1 MVILLFLFLCII
13 IYIHIKMISLYDFI
27 TEKLSDKQINTIL
40 TFIDDNNYNDILTLL
55 KRYQTKSSINTD
67 KFTEF
72 FNKHGISQLNWGRK
86 TTAVQQFMNLFDE
99 NNNLMVLNSIVEND
113 GVISVLDLPQTGNIY
128 DYCKVVVNNKKVSFK
143 TEAQEIATWV
153 NGQSANAGPAE
164 MLLKFILHEGTTGK
178 SGDVFIRD
186 NNNTEEEMEVKA
198 STVGSK
204 TPSGGHAAG
213 QKGTIRKTWSIY
225 YFLDKFLFNIDTT
238 NSEAD
243 KKRYF
248 QNGNGCSQF
257 IEMSKDID
265 IETVAEKI
273 VDSLCFQYNFI
284 SNDIIEKN
292 TYDTYNNIVE
302 KNTVPN
308 RNKIIEQT
316 VKLLKNDFSYDN
328 IKNIIGV
335 IQLYLYSIVEQF
347 EYFIGILVAKED
359 SEKHKDSEGN
369 YVLFKCPKN
378 RQSELLEFSN
388 VLKYFSFGALDSTT
402 STQGRTGKIY
412 FNL

>member
-1 MVILLFLFLCII
+1 
-13 IYIHIKMISLYDFI
+13 MITLHDYI
-27 TEKLSDKQINTIL
+27 TEKLSDEQINSIL
-40 TFIDDNNYNDILTLL
+40 TFIDDNNYNDILRLL
-55 KRYQTKSSINTD
+55 KKYQSKSSLNVD
-67 KFTEF
+67 KYTEF

-86 TTAVQQFMNLFDE
+86 TTAVKQFINLFDE
-99 NNNLMVLNSIVEND
+99 NDNLMVLNSIVEND
-113 GVISVLDLPQTGNIY
+113 GVISVSDLPQTGNIY
-128 DYCKVVVNNKKVSFK
+128 DYCEVVVNNKKVSFK
-143 TEAQEIATWV
+143 TEAQEIATWT
-153 NGQSANAGPAE
+153 NGQSANSGPAE
-164 MLLKFILHEGTTGK
+164 MLLKFILHEGSTGK

-186 NNNTEEEMEVKA
+186 NNEGEEMEVKA

-213 QKGTIRKTWSIY
+213 QKGTIRKTWTIY
-225 YFLDKFLFNIDTT
+225 YFLDKFLFNTDIT

-243 KKRYF
+243 KKTYF
-248 QNGNGCSQF
+248 QKNKGCTQF
-257 IEMSKDID
+257 IEMCKDID
-265 IETVAEKI
+265 IENIAEKI

-284 SNDIIEKN
+284 SNNIIEKN
-292 TYDTYNNIVE
+292 TYDTYNDIVDN
-302 KNTVPN
+302 NTVPN

-316 VKLLKNDFSYDN
+316 IKLLKEEFSYES

-347 EYFIGILVAKED
+347 DYFIGILVAKED
-359 SEKHKDSEGN
+359 SEQHKDNEGK

-378 RQSELLEFSN
+378 GKSDLLKFSN